1 MTRTASNGTQDPPR
15 RRRQLLA
22 GRRAERERPGRGP
35 LRLLSA
41 LALVCLAAGCASV
54 ARVKLSERSHQVAHP
69 APLGVRHPLPARC
82 ATSAVVVRPSP
93 KIAYAAVVARL
104 AFARRLPG
112 GAQVVGRFGRLDLNG
127 LPIVLGV
134 IGSTSSKGCTRGW
147 YRVELPVV
155 PNGSSGW
162 VPARA
167 VRVYTV
173 TSRIVISLSKRRLRL
188 YRSGRLV
195 LQTTAGIGATAT
207 PTPVGRYFVNERY
220 ALSSADG
227 PFGPDALGIS
237 AHSDALQ
244 HVWVEQ
250 GPIAVHGTNEPW
262 TIGQAASHGCIRLD
276 NQVMRQLFPLAP
288 AGTPVIIEA

>member
-1 MTRTASNGTQDPPR
+1 LPDDHTLFDVHPIDESREQR
-15 RRRQLLA
+15 Y
-22 GRRAERERPGRGP
+22 AERERPGRGR
-35 LRLLSA
+35 LRLLSG
-41 LALVCLAAGCASV
+41 LALVCLAAGCGSV
-54 ARVKLSERSHQVAHP
+54 ARVKLSESSQQVAHP
-69 APLGVRHPLPARC
+69 PPVGVRHPLPVGC
-82 ATSAVVVRPSP
+82 ATSALVVRPSP
-93 KIAYAAVVARL
+93 RIAYAAVVARL
-104 AFARRLPG
+104 AIARRLPG

-127 LPIVLGV
+127 LPTVLGV
-134 IGSTSSKGCTRGW
+134 IGSTSSKGCTAGW
-147 YRVELPVV
+147 YRVELPVL

-167 VRVYTV
+167 LRVYTV

-195 LQTTAGIGATAT
+195 LQTAAGIGATAT

-220 ALSSADG
+220 VLSSPDG

-262 TIGQAASHGCIRLD
+262 TIGQAASHGCIHVD
-276 NQVMRQLFPLAP
+276 NQVMKRLFPLAP